1 MMIHFVL
8 GQAGSGKSTFITRH
22 FPKEDNILFNVG
34 EILRG
39 AFSCMKNKQESKN
52 VWSFANPLVY
62 SMFKHC
68 CKVSRDQDIP
78 LVSDGMPRN
87 SSQLMFAHRYLT
99 DFSHKIDVTV
109 NIHALHISRSEQIE
123 RIRERNG
130 DIDEYQ
136 LDRIKQSRRDLE
148 GVMNALNP
156 LVESSPK
163 HKIRYKIKWYKQE
176 DGQFVL
182 DREY

>member
-1 MMIHFVL
+1 
-8 GQAGSGKSTFITRH
+8 
-22 FPKEDNILFNVG
+22 
-34 EILRG
+34 
-39 AFSCMKNKQESKN
+39 
-52 VWSFANPLVY
+52 
-62 SMFKHC
+62 
-68 CKVSRDQDIP
+68 
-78 LVSDGMPRN
+78 
-87 SSQLMFAHRYLT
+87 
-99 DFSHKIDVTV
+99 V